1 MRFTRNLTFLQKYW
15 PYNYLYL
22 SLHKSA
28 RKINVHKSISPI
40 LGLIYF
46 DIHTHTSTILL
57 QNSGCPLIVCSDGA
71 RGSVLLELSQFF
83 TKLEYNWVQGLI
95 SYVDWYASN
104 FQTSIVFRIRNHTS
118 RIQWVAIC

>member
-1 MRFTRNLTFLQKYW
+1 MRVTRNLTFLQKYL

-28 RKINVHKSISPI
+28 RKINVYKSISPI

-46 DIHTHTSTILL
+46 DIHSTILL

-71 RGSVLLELSQFF
+71 RGSVMLEMSQFF
-83 TKLEYNWVQGLI
+83 TKLEYNWVQSLI
-95 SYVDWYASN
+95 SYVD
-104 FQTSIVFRIRNHTS
+104 
-118 RIQWVAIC
+118 